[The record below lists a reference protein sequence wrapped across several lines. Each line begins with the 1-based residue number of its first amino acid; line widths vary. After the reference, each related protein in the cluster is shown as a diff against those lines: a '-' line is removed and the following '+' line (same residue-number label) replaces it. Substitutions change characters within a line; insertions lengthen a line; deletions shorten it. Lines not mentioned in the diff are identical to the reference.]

1 MIRILFVDDEPRILD
16 GIRRSMYCMRDEW
29 HTRFSG
35 SAAAALQELAIVP
48 ADVVIS
54 DMRMP
59 GMDGSLLLAEVMRLY
74 PETVRIILSGQAE
87 AESIIR
93 ASRSAHRYLSKP
105 CDVATLTAAI
115 SRTTS
120 LKALLSSDDLA
131 AIVGSVDVLPTPPEI
146 YHELL
151 ACLRNPD
158 IAISDIAHII
168 RHDVAITAR
177 IVKLANSGFCG
188 FRELVQTVERAV
200 AFVGKEAIT
209 TLVLGLEQFGAKS
222 PIAFPGF
229 SVERLGRHSFETAA
243 WARAVAVHEGLSRT
257 VIDGTFLA
265 GVLHA
270 VGKLVLATRA
280 APTLLAQHATWL
292 AETAHH
298 MVAHHAQVGAYLLG
312 LWGFP
317 DSIVEAVAWHHTPSK
332 GGGPRLGLCGLLHIG
347 DQLAHERDPDP
358 ANPPTQTLEPGYLEG
373 LGLAGRWADWQATR
387 SDSESSSMD
396 GQ

>member
-1 MIRILFVDDEPRILD
+1 MLRILFVDDEPRILD
-16 GIRRSMYCMRDEW
+16 AIRRSMYCMRGEW

-59 GMDGSLLLAEVMRLY
+59 GMDGSQLLAEVMRLY

-87 AESIIR
+87 TESIIR

-105 CDVATLTAAI
+105 CDAASLKAAI
-115 SRTTS
+115 SSSTS

-151 ACLRNPD
+151 ACLRSPDAAIGD
-158 IAISDIAHII
+158 IARII

-177 IVKLANSGFCG
+177 VVKLANSGFFG
-188 FRELVQTVERAV
+188 IREPVQTVERAV
-200 AFVGKEAIT
+200 AFVGMEAIT
-209 TLVLGLEQFGAKS
+209 TLVLGLELFGAKRS
-222 PIAFPGF
+222 IAIPGF

-257 VIDGTFLA
+257 VVDGVFLA
-265 GVLHA
+265 GVLHD

-280 APTLLAQHATWL
+280 APTLLPQRATWL

-298 MVAHHAQVGAYLLG
+298 MLAHHAQIGAYLLG

-332 GGGPRLGLCGLLHIG
+332 GGEPGLGLCSLLHIG
-347 DQLAHERDPDP
+347 DQLAHEHHPDEAHP
-358 ANPPTQTLEPGYLEG
+358 GTQMLEPGYLEG
-373 LGLAGRWADWQATR
+373 LGLAGRWAEWQATR
-387 SDSESSSMD
+387 SGSESASAD
-396 GQ
+396 GP